1 MELTKYK
8 KCTDCGLTL
17 AVNKKNFDYR
27 IRETGKLYINLRCK
41 PCRAIKKKANRYK
54 NIDHY
59 RLQATKR
66 RHSIEYAEGRF
77 DSLGYN
83 GWTHAAENRIRASM
97 SWILGKK
104 DFSNIWEKKFHR
116 IDGLLR
122 SSVTRRKNH
131 PISRQKQ
138 KFNNLSVI
146 KKETGISV
154 AFLEMSKKEKA
165 IILGTLLISNA
176 STNYSGK
183 LYHRNHGIWEKK
195 FGKILGQIWEGRNT

>member
-1 MELTKYK
+1 MELAKYK
-8 KCTDCGLTL
+8 KCSDCGLTL

-59 RLQATKR
+59 RSQARKR
-66 RHSIEYAEGRF
+66 RHSTEYAEGRF

-97 SWILGKK
+97 SWILKK
-104 DFSNIWEKKFHR
+104 KNFSNIWEKKFHR
-116 IDGLLR
+116 MDGLFR
-122 SSVTRRKNH
+122 SSIRRRKNH
-131 PISRQKQ
+131 PISKQKQ
-138 KFNNLSVI
+138 KFNNLSGI
-146 KKETGISV
+146 KKETGISTP
-154 AFLEMSKKEKA
+154 FFEMSKKEKA

-176 STNYSGK
+176 STMHYTK
-183 LYHRNHGIWEKK
+183 LNHRNKGVWEKK
-195 FGKILGQIWEGRNT
+195 FDKILFQIWEGRNI